1 MWQDEETPID
11 SESHWKYSFQYSGS
25 QGNCRYLSVNS
36 NSVIISGSRDGL
48 VRTFFEDSLSETP
61 IFKEVHSVATFS
73 SPTNEWNVIIVGYRD
88 GSIKLFLHDQKIPF
102 VKFFDH
108 SAAVCSLNIDQENGC
123 LVSGGWDHNA
133 FVYHLTETSPLPKW
147 EKIFD
152 LRGHSMSV
160 WDGRS
165 FPNTLNKQITGSA
178 DKSIKI
184 WLDGVCIQTYLGYC
198 DVIRSVMIMDNKY
211 VIATGNEPTIFVWHI
226 DCPTKPIKTIKSLS
240 KSHLNSME
248 VMKNPL
254 NNVTYCAVAGEE
266 GFFQIFKVITGS
278 GDSVDFNLVSLID
291 ARLPVECIWKLVFM
305 PKGPFTGDL
314 VLGGENGKMYV
325 YTLTE
330 SRMASLEIAN
340 KFLVESTEFAEIQ
353 DALKS
358 KHENDEYFTF
368 IIEPEVGQGQFELKH
383 KIGSDPRE
391 TVKKFILTNNMNP
404 SHYDQILEFL
414 CSKCPDAGNYLKKKA
429 VDTNSTDDIKRVKV
443 LYDGREYDY
452 CFDVSIGDKN
462 VKLPYNVGE
471 DPSEVASN
479 FCEKNNLSIESLKTF
494 TEFLYSQ
501 VPELKNSGYK
511 QSNQNFNRVNRKE
524 ISRPVNCG
532 LPITKLIEFKD
543 FEGHN
548 IAKMVSRLESGGEKY
563 TENDKFIT
571 EDEYEIITNFF
582 QTKDTSKLLFNNG
595 SILQKLLLRSGED
608 ILPVLHLIYLALNF
622 EELAIF
628 LNNKQRIIEIYK
640 NILCNESTSPN
651 FITMVFRGL
660 ANSCKHKAYLNV
672 YQSEKMF
679 FVNKAFY
686 YATSSKQ
693 ITQIAALSFMLNFVT
708 ASRGNDFQVSEIVV
722 ALLKKFST
730 IANCSQLSPQGIELI
745 LQIWGNMLYD
755 RPDVIQT
762 SLQNGAMNVIKFLKD
777 RSSEG
782 DSPLYARTIFNM
794 LQRSQ

>member
-1 MWQDEETPID
+1 
-11 SESHWKYSFQYSGS
+11 
-25 QGNCRYLSVNS
+25 
-36 NSVIISGSRDGL
+36 
-48 VRTFFEDSLSETP
+48 
-61 IFKEVHSVATFS
+61 
-73 SPTNEWNVIIVGYRD
+73 
-88 GSIKLFLHDQKIPF
+88 
-102 VKFFDH
+102 
-108 SAAVCSLNIDQENGC
+108 
-123 LVSGGWDHNA
+123 
-133 FVYHLTETSPLPKW
+133 
-147 EKIFD
+147 
-152 LRGHSMSV
+152 MSV

-184 WLDGVCIQTYLGYC
+184 WLDGICVQTYLGYC
-198 DVIRSVMIMDNKY
+198 DVIRSVIAIDDKY
-211 VIATGNEPTIFVWHI
+211 IIATGNEPIIFVWQI
-226 DCPTKPIKTIKSLS
+226 DSPDKPLKTIKTQST
-240 KSHLNSME
+240 SHLNTME
-248 VMKNPL
+248 IMKNPL

-266 GFFQIFKVITGS
+266 GFFQIFNVITS
-278 GDSVDFNLVSLID
+278 SDASASFNLYSLLD
-291 ARLPVECIWKLVFM
+291 GKLPVECIWKLTFM
-305 PKGPFTGDL
+305 PQGPFTGDL
-314 VLGGENGKMYV
+314 ILGGENGKMYV

-330 SRMASLEIAN
+330 SRMAPVEVRN
-340 KFLVESTEFAEIQ
+340 KFLIESTEFAQIQ
-353 DALKS
+353 DAIRS
-358 KHENDEYFTF
+358 KQVDNEYFTF
-368 IIEPEVGQGQFELKH
+368 VIEPEAGQGQFELKH
-383 KIGSDPRE
+383 KLGTDPRE
-391 TVKKFILTNNMNP
+391 TVKNFIIKNNMSS
-404 SHYDQILEFL
+404 SHYNQILEFL
-414 CSKCPDAGNYLKKKA
+414 CSKCPDAANYFSRKKLT
-429 VDTNSTDDIKRVKV
+429 DNSDTDDIKRVKV

-494 TEFLYSQ
+494 TDFLYSQ
-501 VPELKNSGYK
+501 VPELKNSDFK
-511 QSNQNFNRVNRKE
+511 QFNHNINRVDRKE
-524 ISRPVNCG
+524 VSRPVNCG

-548 IAKMVSRLESGGEKY
+548 IAKMVARLKSGGEKY
-563 TENDKFIT
+563 TENSTFVTD
-571 EDEYEIITNFF
+571 DEYEIITNFF
-582 QTKDTSKLLFNNG
+582 ETRDASKLLFNDGN
-595 SILQKLLLRSGED
+595 ILKKLLLRSGED

-628 LNNKQRIIEIYK
+628 LKNKQRITEIYK
-640 NILCNESTSPN
+640 NILCDESTPPN

-686 YATSSKQ
+686 YATSSKH
-693 ITQIAALSFMLNFVT
+693 ITQIAALTFMLNFVT

-730 IANCSQLSPQGIELI
+730 IGDCSLLSLQGVELL

-762 SLQNGAMNVIKFLKD
+762 SLKNGAMNVIKILKD

-782 DSPLYARTIFNM
+782 DSALYARTIFNM